1 MSGEAGSGMTG
12 TTPDPGENNADD
24 FGDERLPDQG
34 EGGVDENLALSLLAL
49 SKLSTG
55 RLELE
60 DTLTKVATFAVR
72 AIPGADGAGL
82 TLLESHRADT
92 IVATDA
98 FVRDVDTI
106 QYSLGEGPCISAAAE
121 QRTFTSGS
129 LGGESRW
136 PRFGPRVARLGVH
149 SVLSLPLITPEGVF
163 GAMNVYAKGKGVFD
177 DHAIAVGELF
187 STPAAIAVENAQVL
201 AQAKR
206 LAANLQ
212 AALVSRAVIDQAL
225 GIIMSRTGGT
235 AEEAFDRLRSRS
247 QAEHTKVSAV
257 AQSVVD
263 AAVRR
268 ARSRHATDDPQ
279 H

>member
-1 MSGEAGSGMTG
+1 M
-12 TTPDPGENNADD
+12 TPDDSDTDSEDD
-24 FGDERLPDQG
+24 FAERLADTG
-34 EGGVDENLALSLLAL
+34 DAGVDENLALSLLAL

-60 DTLTKVATFAVR
+60 DTLTKVATFAVH

-82 TLLESHRADT
+82 TLIEARRSDT
-92 IVATDA
+92 IVATDD
-98 FVRDVDTI
+98 FVRDVDAI
-106 QYSLGEGPCISAAAE
+106 QYSLGEGPCINAANE
-121 QRTFTSGS
+121 KRTYTSGS

-149 SVLSLPLITPEGVF
+149 SVLSLPLITPDGVF
-163 GAMNVYAKGKGVFD
+163 GAMNVYAKEKGAFD
-177 DHAIAVGELF
+177 EHAIAIGELF

-268 ARSRHATDDPQ
+268 ARSRHATDDPPR
-279 H
+279 

>member
-1 MSGEAGSGMTG
+1 MT
-12 TTPDPGENNADD
+12 
-24 FGDERLPDQG
+24 
-34 EGGVDENLALSLLAL
+34 
-49 SKLSTG
+49 
-55 RLELE
+55 
-60 DTLTKVATFAVR
+60 
-72 AIPGADGAGL
+72 
-82 TLLESHRADT
+82 
-92 IVATDA
+92 
-98 FVRDVDTI
+98 
-106 QYSLGEGPCISAAAE
+106 
-121 QRTFTSGS
+121 
-129 LGGESRW
+129 
-136 PRFGPRVARLGVH
+136 
-149 SVLSLPLITPEGVF
+149 
-163 GAMNVYAKGKGVFD
+163 
-177 DHAIAVGELF
+177 HAIAVGELF

-268 ARSRHATDDPQ
+268 ARSRHATDDPP